1 MRGGEGSEGRRG
13 EGGGRLRYTAHRIP
27 HTFASRGRDNLL
39 WLCADVVHDGVDE
52 PGHLEVQPLLLH
64 LGGHTGVPAEDD
76 SSVAWLHWR
85 EDSVVCTICTVRQ
98 GALYGRVHCTAGCT
112 VRQGALYGRVH
123 CMTKM

>member
-1 MRGGEGSEGRRG
+1 MGRGEEKKGVRRGEGREGRRG

-39 WLCADVVHDGVDE
+39 WLCADAVHDGVDE

-76 SSVAWLHWR
+76 GSVAWLH
-85 EDSVVCTICTVRQ
+85 
-98 GALYGRVHCTAGCT
+98 
-112 VRQGALYGRVH
+112 
-123 CMTKM
+123 